1 MTKKT
6 PGAQRKGQRPATTKP
21 DAAVAQ
27 PAEHRASNPKT
38 TGSTPAGRSKP
49 DWDAIEASHRTGRYS
64 DGQLAELFKVSRE
77 AIVRKRKR
85 DQAEDPKRWQKD
97 LREQVRQTTA
107 ALVAADAVKL
117 ESQQGHIK
125 VTDVIVAAAEQAK
138 DVILRHR
145 ADIGT
150 TRELAFLMAQELRE
164 STLTKEDLAELFEV
178 MNSGADERQIAA
190 ARQRFGDFMALHS
203 RVGSVHK
210 LTDTLKKLQ
219 ELERRAFNLDDPGE
233 KPPKEGPDLGSVT
246 QESAVDAYRAMVHG

>member
-1 MTKKT
+1 MTNKT
-6 PGAQRKGQRPATTKP
+6 PGAQRKGQRPAKTKP

-27 PAEHRASNPKT
+27 PAERRASTPKT

-64 DGQLAELFKVSRE
+64 DGQLAELFGVSRE

-145 ADIGT
+145 TDIGA
-150 TRELAFLMAQELRE
+150 TRELALALLDEVRLATTSPDQI
-164 STLTKEDLAELFEV
+164 AELFEKITEDI
-178 MNSGADERQIAA
+178 SGPALAA
-190 ARQRFGDFMALHS
+190 AQQQFRDFMRVHS

-210 LTDTLKKLQ
+210 LADTLTKLQ
-219 ELERRAFNLDDPGE
+219 TLERKAFNLDDPGE
-233 KPPKEGPDLGSVT
+233 KPPKEGPDPGSVT